1 MANIIKKQP
10 SKAKP
15 ATKGSSTTGTK
26 FSKPKSSGFEMFS
39 TKNNGKPRGRAKYKE
54 QGFVAGQD
62 DGDDYKKGNKG
73 SGGKFTDKFES
84 KTKGPD
90 SGFEGKKGKFDGK
103 PEGKFSGKT
112 EDGKFAGK
120 KDGKFSGKA
129 EDGQFAGKAKA
140 GDRKFGAKGKT
151 FDSKGEGQFAERGEG
166 QFEGKKGKFAG
177 KGKGKFDDKKGKFGD
192 KGKGTS
198 ARFEDKGKGTSAR
211 FEDKGKSTSARFED
225 KDGGKFSTGKS
236 SAGKYQAALTPKVRQ
251 EKPMAKQVHGSDQI
265 RLNKAIGDSGFC
277 SRREADAL
285 IDQGRVTVN
294 KKLAVMGQFVG
305 PRDAVAID
313 GKIVKV
319 SENKVYIA
327 LNKPEGIECTT
338 DTSVE
343 GNIVDFVG
351 HSERVFPI
359 GRLDKASEGLIL
371 LTNHGDIVNKVLRAG
386 NAHQKE
392 YLVTVHRAVTPAF
405 IEKMGQGVPILD
417 TVTLPC
423 EIKQEG
429 KYVFRIILTQGL
441 NRQIRRMCEALG
453 YEVTK
458 LQRVRIMH
466 IQLGDL
472 PLGQWR
478 DLTDSEV
485 ATMMAAIAESTNNQ
499 ENL

>member
-1 MANIIKKQP
+1 
-10 SKAKP
+10 
-15 ATKGSSTTGTK
+15 
-26 FSKPKSSGFEMFS
+26 
-39 TKNNGKPRGRAKYKE
+39 
-54 QGFVAGQD
+54 
-62 DGDDYKKGNKG
+62 
-73 SGGKFTDKFES
+73 
-84 KTKGPD
+84 
-90 SGFEGKKGKFDGK
+90 
-103 PEGKFSGKT
+103 
-112 EDGKFAGK
+112 
-120 KDGKFSGKA
+120 
-129 EDGQFAGKAKA
+129 
-140 GDRKFGAKGKT
+140 
-151 FDSKGEGQFAERGEG
+151 
-166 QFEGKKGKFAG
+166 
-177 KGKGKFDDKKGKFGD
+177 
-192 KGKGTS
+192 
-198 ARFEDKGKGTSAR
+198 
-211 FEDKGKSTSARFED
+211 
-225 KDGGKFSTGKS
+225 
-236 SAGKYQAALTPKVRQ
+236 
-251 EKPMAKQVHGSDQI
+251 MAKQVHGADQI

-319 SENKVYIA
+319 SETKVYIA
-327 LNKPEGIECTT
+327 LNKPAGIECTT

-351 HSERVFPI
+351 HPERVFPI

-371 LTNHGDIVNKVLRAG
+371 MTNHGDIVNKVLRAG

-392 YLVTVHRAVTPAF
+392 YVVTVHRAVTPAF
-405 IEKMGQGVPILD
+405 IEKMAQGVPILD

-466 IQLGDL
+466 IHLGDL
-472 PLGQWR
+472 PLGSWR
-478 DLTDSEV
+478 DLSDSEV
-485 ATMMAAIAESTNNQ
+485 ATMMAAIADSTNDQ
-499 ENL
+499 ENS